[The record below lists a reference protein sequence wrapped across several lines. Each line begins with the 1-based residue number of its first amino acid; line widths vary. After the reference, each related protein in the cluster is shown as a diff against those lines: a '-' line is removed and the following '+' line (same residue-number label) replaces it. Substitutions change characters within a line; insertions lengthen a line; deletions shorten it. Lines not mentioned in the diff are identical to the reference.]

1 MEISMDEIGRLE
13 QSTGDFDSRPHSP
26 WCCCDVAFSLRS
38 DILPY
43 PGVRPLPLEV
53 TMPKYQ
59 RIRGVVCKTCVIVGA
74 FAATFAILSLVEYL
88 VLGYGVG
95 LNLL

>member
-1 MEISMDEIGRLE
+1 
-13 QSTGDFDSRPHSP
+13 
-26 WCCCDVAFSLRS
+26 
-38 DILPY
+38 
-43 PGVRPLPLEV
+43 
-53 TMPKYQ
+53 
-59 RIRGVVCKTCVIVGA
+59 VCKTCVIVGA